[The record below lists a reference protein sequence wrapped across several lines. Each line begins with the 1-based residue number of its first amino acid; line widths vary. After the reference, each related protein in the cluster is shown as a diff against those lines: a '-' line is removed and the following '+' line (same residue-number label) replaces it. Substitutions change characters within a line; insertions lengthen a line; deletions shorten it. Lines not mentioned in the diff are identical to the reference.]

1 MVGLIGYNFFNMGT
15 TVGRD
20 LWNMTL
26 AEGGGNPS
34 MKHNPIYVNR
44 ISDKAKTETV
54 KPDEEVC
61 TEEDAE

>member
-26 AEGGGNPS
+26 AEGGGNP
-34 MKHNPIYVNR
+34 
-44 ISDKAKTETV
+44 
-54 KPDEEVC
+54 
-61 TEEDAE
+61 